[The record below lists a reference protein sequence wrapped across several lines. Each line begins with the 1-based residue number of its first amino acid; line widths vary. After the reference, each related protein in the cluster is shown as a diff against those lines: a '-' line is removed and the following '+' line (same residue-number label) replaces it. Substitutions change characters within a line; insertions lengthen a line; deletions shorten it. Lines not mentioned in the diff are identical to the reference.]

1 MAKRAGTKRV
11 DKIMQV
17 TRVGY
22 DLRWWSGTL
31 VHYVENLLRALAA
44 EGKEEFQF
52 VCYGHKESKK
62 LVAELGGGAEFREL
76 RWSRYGL
83 GGQVMIPRLLER
95 DGVQLFHS
103 PFYMMPFLS
112 GVPTIVTIHDTIPFF
127 EYTDHRGLKRMTIC
141 ALNRLAA
148 HRASAILT
156 MSEASKK
163 DIVRV
168 LRVPESKVKVAP
180 CGVNSFTATTPKPE
194 WYGEHVPYF
203 ACITAR
209 HFAAKNTVTAI
220 KAWRIFR
227 ERTGLPHRLL
237 IGGGTSEEGRKRLIE
252 AGCKGDCKTLG
263 FIPDE
268 SYSSFFHYAEA
279 FIIAS
284 LYEGFGLPALEAMA
298 CGTPLL
304 SSNRASL
311 PEVGGSA
318 ALYFDGGDAEELAG
332 LMIRVA
338 TDRELRAR
346 MVTQGKAQ
354 AKKFTYTEIAQRV
367 LGVYE
372 EVLSGAI
379 EERRRGQ
386 AKVVGVPM

>member
-1 MAKRAGTKRV
+1 MRIGF
-11 DKIMQV
+11 
-17 TRVGY
+17 
-22 DLRWWSGTL
+22 DLRWRTTTL
-31 VHYVENLLRALAA
+31 VHYVENLLVALAA
-44 EGKEEFQF
+44 QGKDKFQF
-52 VCYGHKESKK
+52 VCYGHKKDGEMVAK
-62 LVAELGGGAEFREL
+62 LDGAVEFRPIP
-76 RWSRYGL
+76 WSRYGL
-83 GGQVMIPRLLER
+83 DGQAVLPCLLRR
-95 DGVQLFHS
+95 DHVQLFHS

-112 GVPTIVTIHDTIPFF
+112 RVPAIVTIHDVIPFLR
-127 EYTDHRGLKRMTIC
+127 YTDKRGLKRMVIC

-156 MSEASKK
+156 MSEVSKK

-168 LRVPESKVKVAP
+168 LGVPESKVYVAH
-180 CGVNSFTATTPKPE
+180 CGVNSFTATAPKPD

-209 HFAAKNTVTAI
+209 HFQAKNTILAI

-227 ERTGLPHRLL
+227 ERTGLPHKLL
-237 IGGGTSEEGRKRLIE
+237 IGGGTTEEGRARLTE
-252 AGCKGDCKTLG
+252 AGCCCDCKLIG
-263 FIPDE
+263 FVPDE

-279 FIIAS
+279 FLIPS

-298 CGTPLL
+298 CGTALL

-311 PEVGGSA
+311 PEVGGNA
-318 ALYFDGGDAEELAG
+318 ALYFDGANAEEMAS

-346 MVTQGKAQ
+346 MVCQGKAQ
-354 AKKFTYTEIAQRV
+354 AQKFNYAEIAQRI

-372 EVLSGAI
+372 QVLGMAN
-379 EERRRGQ
+379 
-386 AKVVGVPM
+386 